1 MPWAASPL
9 NDFCHDQVA
18 TSSLS
23 QGSRIANTA
32 EVASQIASPLRSS
45 AIQSPLGTRTPD
57 VVPFQGKTTSR
68 AGSTFDRS
76 GSRPYGAFSTRT
88 SGSFSCSTSATQP
101 SPKFSQASMSTPRS
115 PNSDHIA
122 ISIAPVSEPA
132 TMPTR
137 QSAGMPRIARERST
151 TSASR
156 ASPTAERCERP
167 LSAPAS
173 TAGDHPGR
181 LAQGP
186 DEKHG
191 LPGRRFGFMGAFL
204 YKLARRNL
212 WAGPRRA
219 SIRAHPPSA
228 HPPAQGVA
236 KEGAARAKADVVGQ
250 DQQNVG
256 RAGGSLDPFRE

>member
-76 GSRPYGAFSTRT
+76 GSRPYGAFNTRT
-88 SGSFSCSTSATQP
+88 SESFSCSTSVTQP
-101 SPKFSQASMSTPRS
+101 SPKFSHASISTPRA

-151 TSASR
+151 TSTSR

-191 LPGRRFGFMGAFL
+191 LPGRRFGFIAVFL
-204 YKLARRNL
+204 EGSPAGTYGGGRN
-212 WAGPRRA
+212 A
-219 SIRAHPPSA
+219 SMR
-228 HPPAQGVA
+228 PA
-236 KEGAARAKADVVGQ
+236 GAATLRGPVPWSTGRNCESAGSVA
-250 DQQNVG
+250 QN
-256 RAGGSLDPFRE
+256 RRYERRKTL